1 MGSSRNLEDLETHLL
16 KLGANKLSQLTSLR
30 NVNLIEHHNL
40 RTLMQ
45 RHGHTRSRV
54 NLIVLQLTADHLKV
68 TNRVAAR
75 LQSSAVN
82 HMHKSRRTLHMA
94 QEAVTQTAALRSALN
109 QTRNI
114 RDGVANIARLHHT
127 QVRNQSGERV
137 VSNLRTRRRNRSN
150 QRRLTRRGVTHQS
163 HIRNGLELQNNIS
176 LFTGG
181 AQQSKTGSLTLSR
194 SQRSVTQ
201 TAHTATGSNILVAH
215 TQQVSQNITLAVL
228 HHSTLR
234 HGQNQVLTVKAVVH
248 IATTNIAIRGVLMR
262 AVVVLQQGRGLVIHA
277 QNHRATIT
285 TVTAVRA
292 AQGLKLFTS
301 HGDAAVTSATARYMQ
316 DHAVHEFCHGFSLS
330 WKIFTSPPHGTH
342 QSCCGCGSRRD
353 RVGVRLIVEPSTG
366 VHGIRGHSERG

>member
-1 MGSSRNLEDLETHLL
+1 M
-16 KLGANKLSQLTSLR
+16 
-30 NVNLIEHHNL
+30 
-40 RTLMQ
+40 
-45 RHGHTRSRV
+45 
-54 NLIVLQLTADHLKV
+54 
-68 TNRVAAR
+68 
-75 LQSSAVN
+75 
-82 HMHKSRRTLHMA
+82 
-94 QEAVTQTAALRSALN
+94 TQTATLRSALN

-114 RDGVANIARLHHT
+114 RNGIANIACLHHT
-127 QVRNQSGERV
+127 QVRDQGGERV

-150 QRRLTRRGVTHQS
+150 QRRLTRRRVTHQS
-163 HIRNGLELQNNIS
+163 HIRNGLQLQNNIS

-201 TAHTATGSNILVAH
+201 TAHTTMGSNILVAH

-234 HGQNQVLTVKAVVH
+234 HGQNQVLTVIAVVH

-285 TVTAVRA
+285 TITAVRA

-316 DHAVHEFCHGFSLS
+316 DHAVHELCHGFSLS
-330 WKIFTSPPHGTH
+330 
-342 QSCCGCGSRRD
+342 
-353 RVGVRLIVEPSTG
+353 
-366 VHGIRGHSERG
+366 